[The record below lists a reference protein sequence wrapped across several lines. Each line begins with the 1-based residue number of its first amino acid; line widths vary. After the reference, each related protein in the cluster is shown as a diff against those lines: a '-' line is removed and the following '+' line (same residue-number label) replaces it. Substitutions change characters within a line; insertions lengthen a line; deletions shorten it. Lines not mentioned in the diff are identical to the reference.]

1 MTESSAP
8 NNSSASALAAPKS
21 DFILDWV
28 LSLLLAATLFLS
40 FLQVIAR
47 YLFQVSTPWSEE
59 LARLLFVWGV
69 FLGAAVGVRR
79 DLHTRVD
86 FLFRKLPPSLSA
98 RVRTGMDFLLAGMA
112 LVMVI
117 YGAQLVFSTRADSS
131 TSLGYPRN
139 WFYIPVPLS
148 GLLMLLYLIPN
159 LSRSL
164 FPNRCNHLAGKG

>member
-8 NNSSASALAAPKS
+8 SNPSPGALTAVKS
-21 DFILDWV
+21 DFILEWV
-28 LSLLLAATLFLS
+28 LSLLLAATLLLS

-86 FLFRKLPPSLSA
+86 FLSRKLPPRLSA

-117 YGAQLVFSTRADSS
+117 YGAQLVFSTRADLS

-139 WFYIPVPLS
+139 WFYIPVPFS
-148 GLLMLLYLIPN
+148 GLLMLRHLIPN

-164 FPNRCNHLAGKG
+164 FPNRCNHLGRKA

>member
-8 NNSSASALAAPKS
+8 HNSSPGALAAPKS
-21 DFILDWV
+21 DFILEWV
-28 LSLLLAATLFLS
+28 LSLFLAATLFLS

-86 FLFRKLPPSLSA
+86 FVFRKLPPGLSA
-98 RVRTGMDFLLAGMA
+98 RVRAGMDFLLAGMA

-148 GLLMLLYLIPN
+148 GLLMLRYLIPN

-164 FPNRCNHLAGKG
+164 FPKRCNHLAGKA